1 MPRKGGT
8 MSLILTML
16 PRIMVPR
23 KGGTMSLILPTITK
37 DNNIFEL
44 QGLLE
49 HNDFTNE
56 LATIKQMLNMYQIKI
71 MNIKTFKS
79 KGEKKIVKDEKIH
92 LVFTRIFN
100 FLESMFKFKHAL
112 FHSYLPFP
120 NF

>member
-1 MPRKGGT
+1 
-8 MSLILTML
+8 
-16 PRIMVPR
+16 MVPR